1 MLREQVIT
9 PRGGKRAPV
18 GRSRAGGAGQRPAA
32 RRGGAP
38 PQRATAAR
46 GIAWHKVAAW
56 MPALGKVLL
65 AVCLGLFAFKTY
77 TAASASAFFALRTV
91 DVSGAARASTEQI
104 EATVRRAATP
114 VGVWRADLE
123 AIRADVERQPW
134 VRSAVVARVL
144 PSGLRVRIV
153 ERLPRAVVRTA
164 NGRLTWVDDDG
175 FVVGTVA
182 ATDQMPAFFL
192 RGWDENEGAATRAEN
207 RQRVAK
213 FLELQN
219 EWTAAGLAARV
230 SELNLD
236 DPRDVRAQLAGA
248 DSQVEVRLGRDDL
261 TKRLRQAL
269 QALDEQRQTPRGA
282 LISYIDMT
290 QGKRAVIGFMRA
302 QLVVPNAAGI
312 EAATATDDT
321 ATQSEAADAS
331 VAQPAMKR
339 TAAHVQRASSARA
352 ARPTR
357 PPQRE
362 AAHNTNSTAPP
373 RGVDLR
379 PRRVV
384 KTG

>member
-1 MLREQVIT
+1 
-9 PRGGKRAPV
+9 
-18 GRSRAGGAGQRPAA
+18 
-32 RRGGAP
+32 
-38 PQRATAAR
+38 
-46 GIAWHKVAAW
+46 
-56 MPALGKVLL
+56 MPALAKLLL

-91 DVSGAARASTEQI
+91 DVSGAARASSEQI
-104 EATVRRAATP
+104 EATVRRAAGP

-153 ERLPRAVVRTA
+153 ERLPRAVVRTS

-175 FVVGTVA
+175 FIVGTVA

-192 RGWDENEGAATRAEN
+192 RGWDENDGAATRAEN

-302 QLVVPNAAGI
+302 QLAAPSGAGI
-312 EAATATDDT
+312 EAATETDETTTQSDT
-321 ATQSEAADAS
+321 ADAG
-331 VAQPAMKR
+331 VEQPAMPHTR
-339 TAAHVQRASSARA
+339 AHVQRASSARA
-352 ARPTR
+352 ARPKPTL
-357 PPQRE
+357 QRE
-362 AAHNTNSTAPP
+362 AAHNTNSIASP

>member
-9 PRGGKRAPV
+9 PRGGKRAPA

-38 PQRATAAR
+38 PQRATATR
-46 GIAWHKVAAW
+46 GLAWRKVAAW
-56 MPALGKVLL
+56 MPALAKVLL

-91 DVSGAARASTEQI
+91 DVSGASRASSEQI
-104 EATVRRAATP
+104 EATVRRAAMT

-153 ERLPRAVVRTA
+153 ERLPRAVVRTS

-175 FVVGTVA
+175 FIVGPVA

-207 RQRVAK
+207 RQRVMK

-219 EWTAAGLAARV
+219 EWTAAGLAERV

-302 QLVVPNAAGI
+302 QLAAPNGAGT
-312 EAATATDDT
+312 EAATATDETTTQLDT
-321 ATQSEAADAS
+321 ADANVEQSAT
-331 VAQPAMKR
+331 KR
-339 TAAHVQRASSARA
+339 TAAPVQRASSARA
-352 ARPTR
+352 ARPIRT
-357 PPQRE
+357 PQHE

-384 KTG
+384 KTD